1 MFPNQ
6 NNVAASGPGPAA
18 DGQQSLNYNGLPAQQ
33 QQQQQQQ
40 QLSQSTKNVRKKP
53 YVKITEQPAGKA
65 LRFRYECEGRSAGS
79 IPGVNSTPEN
89 KTYPTIEIVGY
100 KGRAVVVVSCVT
112 KDTPYRPH
120 PHNLVGKEGCK
131 KGVCTLEINSE
142 TMRAVFSNLGIQ
154 CVKKKDIEAALK
166 AREEIR
172 VDPFKSK
179 WNYFKLSNF
188 EENPILFI
196 PPLAGF
202 SHRFQPSSIDLNSVR
217 LCFQVF
223 MESEQKGRFTSPLP
237 PVVSEP
243 IFDKKAMSDLVI
255 CRLCSC
261 SATVLGNT
269 QIILLCEKVAKEDIS
284 VRFFEEK
291 NGQSVWEAFGEF
303 QHTDVHKQ
311 TAITFKTPRYYSLD
325 ITEPAKVFIQLR
337 RPSDGVTS
345 EALPFEYVPMD
356 SGKHTFWNLH
366 RHLKRKPDEDL
377 FQQILRLDAKRE
389 VQAPTIEVIDLDTP
403 KLEVQH
409 RLPLDVDFN
418 HEEFQQKE
426 PAFEQEQSVELDQ
439 YTQEQSLQQ
448 EQYLQQEQSFQLEEP
463 MQQEPSLH
471 QELPVQQSLDQTS
484 DHLPDHTSDHMPED
498 MEAAD
503 AQAEAEAH
511 RLRSE
516 QEKEIDTIIDEKV
529 RELEQLDLGQ
539 HLEPRPLS
547 ASDKITEWMK
557 SSEIEQQGHEPSP
570 TAEADVL
577 DSALEISKTDKTLD
591 DLLETVAELD
601 EIYTDFKVQRDTYNN
616 TIQNELAGIEGRA
629 PLQVEDSFDDAAT
642 YTSLQ
647 IAFKN
652 PVLIPME
659 DIMPPT
665 PPMSQCAPEDAHQ
678 HYDPVEVN
686 SQASKPETSP
696 LRPVPPAPP
705 AILTV
710 PFPPEEEKLPP
721 LPPKRIRKQDSNA
734 ENRSIEANTV
744 QARPSTA
751 ESPLNKRLP
760 PAPKNPNF
768 NTLPRQKKPGF
779 FSKLFS
785 RRKSKPDLAQG
796 QESGSLLD
804 SKATSR
810 EPSIGHFSMQDP
822 MRASLRSSKSA
833 APFISS
839 PAPAPAKSSPVKAKK
854 PGSKLAKPVG
864 RSVSSVS
871 GKRPAYLNADVVHIP
886 LKGDSANS
894 LPQQQRNEGY
904 SQSSTISM
912 GAGLDR
918 RTASAL
924 QLAEI
929 PISEGGMELV
939 AIADRQSLHNLV
951 SSIEGHFNVQL
962 DPNLDLTEAE
972 HFALY
977 TSIPPL
983 AAASEFDETSAY
995 YAPVDA
1001 GEILTPDE
1009 VARRLAATNGL

>member
-18 DGQQSLNYNGLPAQQ
+18 DGPQSLNYNGLPAQQ
-33 QQQQQQQ
+33 PQQQQ
-40 QLSQSTKNVRKKP
+40 QLPQSTKNVRKKP

-172 VDPFKSK
+172 VDPFKT
-179 WNYFKLSNF
+179 
-188 EENPILFI
+188 
-196 PPLAGF
+196 GF

-291 NGQSVWEAFGEF
+291 NGQSVWEAFGDF

-311 TAITFKTPRYYSLD
+311 TAITFKTPRYHTLD

-403 KLEVQH
+403 KIS
-409 RLPLDVDFN
+409 LDLDFN
-418 HEEFQQKE
+418 EDESQQEE
-426 PAFEQEQSVELDQ
+426 PASEQKQPLQQEQYL
-439 YTQEQSLQQ
+439 QEQSLQQ
-448 EQYLQQEQSFQLEEP
+448 EPYLQQEQEQEEQSFQQVEP

-471 QELPVQQSLDQTS
+471 QELPAQKSLDETS
-484 DHLPDHTSDHMPED
+484 DHLPDHTSDHLPED

-516 QEKEIDTIIDEKV
+516 HEKEIDTIIDEKI
-529 RELEQLDLGQ
+529 RELEQLELDQ
-539 HLEPRPLS
+539 PRPLS
-547 ASDKITEWMK
+547 ANDKITEWMK

-570 TAEADVL
+570 TGQADVL
-577 DSALEISKTDKTLD
+577 DAALEISRSDKTLD
-591 DLLETVAELD
+591 ELLETVAELD

-616 TIQNELAGIEGRA
+616 TIQNELLALTEGRA

-652 PVLIPME
+652 PVLIPM
-659 DIMPPT
+659 DDVMPPT

-686 SQASKPETSP
+686 SQAAKPETP
-696 LRPVPPAPP
+696 LRPVPSAPP

-744 QARPSTA
+744 PARPSTA

-796 QESGSLLD
+796 QENSSLLD
-804 SKATSR
+804 SKVASR
-810 EPSIGHFSMQDP
+810 EPSIGHFNMQDP

-833 APFISS
+833 APLISS
-839 PAPAPAKSSPVKAKK
+839 PPPAKSSPVKAKK
-854 PGSKLAKPVG
+854 PGSKLGKPVG

-894 LPQQQRNEGY
+894 LPQHHRNEGY
-904 SQSSTISM
+904 SQSSTVSV

-924 QLAEI
+924 QLADI
-929 PISEGGMELV
+929 PIIEGGMELV

-977 TSIPPL
+977 TSIPPI

-1009 VARRLAATNGL
+1009 VAKRLAAANGL

>member
-1 MFPNQ
+1 MFPSQ
-6 NNVAASGPGPAA
+6 NNGAAPGQGPAA

-33 QQQQQQQ
+33 QQQMA
-40 QLSQSTKNVRKKP
+40 QSTKNVRKKP

-154 CVKKKDIEAALK
+154 CVKKKDIDAALK

-172 VDPFKSK
+172 VDPFKT
-179 WNYFKLSNF
+179 
-188 EENPILFI
+188 
-196 PPLAGF
+196 GF

-261 SATVLGNT
+261 SATVFGNT

-291 NGQSVWEAFGEF
+291 NGQSVWEAFGDF

-311 TAITFKTPRYYSLD
+311 TAITFKTPRYHTLD

-389 VQAPTIEVIDLDTP
+389 VQPPTIEVIDLDTP
-403 KLEVQH
+403 KIEMQ
-409 RLPLDVDFN
+409 REIPSEMDFN
-418 HEEFQQKE
+418 QEESQQSE
-426 PAFEQEQSVELDQ
+426 PALEQEPSVHQEQYTQEPPLQQEQYTQDQSLQQEP

-448 EQYLQQEQSFQLEEP
+448 DQYLQQVEQEQSFQLVEP
-463 MQQEPSLH
+463 MQQDL
-471 QELPVQQSLDQTS
+471 ELPAQHSFDQA
-484 DHLPDHTSDHMPED
+484 LDHTSDHIPED

-503 AQAEAEAH
+503 AHAEAEAH

-539 HLEPRPLS
+539 HLEPRPLT
-547 ASDKITEWMK
+547 ANDKITEWMK
-557 SSEIEQQGHEPSP
+557 SSEIEQQVHEPSP
-570 TAEADVL
+570 TAEADVS
-577 DSALEISKTDKTLD
+577 DSALEITKADKTLD
-591 DLLETVAELD
+591 ELLETVAELD
-601 EIYTDFKVQRDTYNN
+601 EIYTDFKVQRDTYKN
-616 TIQNELAGIEGRA
+616 TIQNELAGLQGRA

-652 PVLIPME
+652 PVLIPMD

-686 SQASKPETSP
+686 SQARKPETP
-696 LRPVPPAPP
+696 LRPVPPVPP

-710 PFPPEEEKLPP
+710 QYPPEEEKLPP

-744 QARPSTA
+744 QTKPSTG

-796 QESGSLLD
+796 QENSSILD
-804 SKATSR
+804 SKANSR
-810 EPSIGHFSMQDP
+810 EPSIGHFNMQDP

-833 APFISS
+833 APFISNQ
-839 PAPAPAKSSPVKAKK
+839 APAKSSPVKAKK

-894 LPQQQRNEGY
+894 LPQQQRTEGY
-904 SQSSTISM
+904 SQSSTISV

-924 QLAEI
+924 QLADI

-1009 VARRLAATNGL
+1009 VAKRLAAANGI

>member
-1 MFPNQ
+1 
-6 NNVAASGPGPAA
+6 
-18 DGQQSLNYNGLPAQQ
+18 
-33 QQQQQQQ
+33 
-40 QLSQSTKNVRKKP
+40 
-53 YVKITEQPAGKA
+53 
-65 LRFRYECEGRSAGS
+65 
-79 IPGVNSTPEN
+79 
-89 KTYPTIEIVGY
+89 
-100 KGRAVVVVSCVT
+100 
-112 KDTPYRPH
+112 
-120 PHNLVGKEGCK
+120 
-131 KGVCTLEINSE
+131 
-142 TMRAVFSNLGIQ
+142 
-154 CVKKKDIEAALK
+154 
-166 AREEIR
+166 
-172 VDPFKSK
+172 
-179 WNYFKLSNF
+179 
-188 EENPILFI
+188 
-196 PPLAGF
+196 
-202 SHRFQPSSIDLNSVR
+202 
-217 LCFQVF
+217 
-223 MESEQKGRFTSPLP
+223 
-237 PVVSEP
+237 
-243 IFDKKAMSDLVI
+243 
-255 CRLCSC
+255 
-261 SATVLGNT
+261 
-269 QIILLCEKVAKEDIS
+269 
-284 VRFFEEK
+284 
-291 NGQSVWEAFGEF
+291 
-303 QHTDVHKQ
+303 
-311 TAITFKTPRYYSLD
+311 
-325 ITEPAKVFIQLR
+325 
-337 RPSDGVTS
+337 
-345 EALPFEYVPMD
+345 MD

-389 VQAPTIEVIDLDTP
+389 VQPPTIEVIDLDTP
-403 KLEVQH
+403 KIDVQ
-409 RLPLDVDFN
+409 REIPSEMEFN
-418 HEEFQQKE
+418 QEESQQSE
-426 PAFEQEQSVELDQ
+426 PAFEQEQSVRQEQYTQEQSLQQEQYTQEQSLQQEQ

-448 EQYLQQEQSFQLEEP
+448 EQYLQQLEQQQSFQLEEP
-463 MQQEPSLH
+463 MQQD
-471 QELPVQQSLDQTS
+471 QELPAQQSFDQAI
-484 DHLPDHTSDHMPED
+484 DHLPDHTSDHIPED

-503 AQAEAEAH
+503 AHAEAEAH

-539 HLEPRPLS
+539 QLEPRPLT
-547 ASDKITEWMK
+547 ANDKITEWMK
-557 SSEIEQQGHEPSP
+557 SSEIEQQVHEPSP

-577 DSALEISKTDKTLD
+577 DSALEISKADKTLD
-591 DLLETVAELD
+591 ELLETVAELD
-601 EIYTDFKVQRDTYNN
+601 EIYTDFKVQRDTYKN
-616 TIQNELAGIEGRA
+616 TIQNELAGLQGRA

-652 PVLIPME
+652 PVLIPMD

-686 SQASKPETSP
+686 SQARKPETP
-696 LRPVPPAPP
+696 MRPVPPVPP
-705 AILTV
+705 AILTIQY
-710 PFPPEEEKLPP
+710 PPEEEKLPP

-744 QARPSTA
+744 QTKPSTG

-796 QESGSLLD
+796 QENSSILD
-804 SKATSR
+804 SKANSR
-810 EPSIGHFSMQDP
+810 EPSIGHFNMQDP

-833 APFISS
+833 APFISN
-839 PAPAPAKSSPVKAKK
+839 PAPAKSSPVKAKK
-854 PGSKLAKPVG
+854 PGSKLTKPVG

-886 LKGDSANS
+886 LKGDSVNS
-894 LPQQQRNEGY
+894 LPQQQRTEGY
-904 SQSSTISM
+904 SQSSTISV

-924 QLAEI
+924 QLADI

-1009 VARRLAATNGL
+1009 VAKRLAAANGI

>member
-6 NNVAASGPGPAA
+6 NNVAASGQGPSA
-18 DGQQSLNYNGLPAQQ
+18 DGQQSLNYNGLPA

-172 VDPFKSK
+172 VDPFKT
-179 WNYFKLSNF
+179 
-188 EENPILFI
+188 
-196 PPLAGF
+196 GF

-291 NGQSVWEAFGEF
+291 NGQSVWEAFGDF

-311 TAITFKTPRYYSLD
+311 TAITFKTPRYHTLD

-418 HEEFQQKE
+418 QEESQQEE
-426 PAFEQEQSVELDQ
+426 PAFEQEQPVEQ

-448 EQYLQQEQSFQLEEP
+448 EQYLQQEQSFQPVEP
-463 MQQEPSLH
+463 MQQE
-471 QELPVQQSLDQTS
+471 LPEQQSLDQ
-484 DHLPDHTSDHMPED
+484 TSDHMPED

-539 HLEPRPLS
+539 HLEPRPLT

-570 TAEADVL
+570 TAEESDVL

-686 SQASKPETSP
+686 SQASKPESSP

-785 RRKSKPDLAQG
+785 RRKSKPDLAQSQG
-796 QESGSLLD
+796 LESGSLLD

-810 EPSIGHFSMQDP
+810 EPSIGHFNMQDP

-839 PAPAPAKSSPVKAKK
+839 PAPATDKSSPVKAKK
-854 PGSKLAKPVG
+854 PGSKLTKPVG

-886 LKGDSANS
+886 LKGDSVNS

-977 TSIPPL
+977 TSIPPI

-1009 VARRLAATNGL
+1009 VARRLAAANGL

>member
-6 NNVAASGPGPAA
+6 NNLAASGPGPAA
-18 DGQQSLNYNGLPAQQ
+18 DGQQSLNYNGLPGQQ
-33 QQQQQQQ
+33 QPQQQ
-40 QLSQSTKNVRKKP
+40 QLPQSTKNVRKKP

-79 IPGVNSTPEN
+79 IPGVNSTPES

-112 KDTPYRPH
+112 KDMPYRPH

-172 VDPFKSK
+172 VDPFKT
-179 WNYFKLSNF
+179 
-188 EENPILFI
+188 
-196 PPLAGF
+196 GF

-237 PVVSEP
+237 PVISEP

-311 TAITFKTPRYYSLD
+311 TAITFKTPRYHTLE

-409 RLPLDVDFN
+409 KLPLNVDFN
-418 HEEFQQKE
+418 QEESQPEESAFDQEPSLQQKQYQS
-426 PAFEQEQSVELDQ
+426 EQ
-439 YTQEQSLQQ
+439 YLQQ
-448 EQYLQQEQSFQLEEP
+448 EQETSLQQEQSFQLEEP
-463 MQQEPSLH
+463 MQQDQSVH
-471 QELPVQQSLDQTS
+471 QEQPVQQSLNEIR
-484 DHLPDHTSDHMPED
+484 DHLTDHTSDHIPED

-529 RELEQLDLGQ
+529 RELEQLELGQ
-539 HLEPRPLS
+539 HLEPRPLT
-547 ASDKITEWMK
+547 ANDKITEWMK
-557 SSEIEQQGHEPSP
+557 SSEIEQQDHDPSP
-570 TAEADVL
+570 TAEADAL
-577 DSALEISKTDKTLD
+577 DSAIEISKADKTLD
-591 DLLETVAELD
+591 ELLETVAELD

-616 TIQNELAGIEGRA
+616 TIQNELAGIQGRA

-652 PVLIPME
+652 PVLIPLD

-678 HYDPVEVN
+678 HYDPIEVN
-686 SQASKPETSP
+686 SQAKQPETP
-696 LRPVPPAPP
+696 PRPVPPAPP
-705 AILTV
+705 AIITV

-721 LPPKRIRKQDSNA
+721 LPPKRIRKQDSNV

-751 ESPLNKRLP
+751 ESPLNKKLP

-796 QESGSLLD
+796 QENSSLLD
-804 SKATSR
+804 SKANSR
-810 EPSIGHFSMQDP
+810 EPSIGHFSLQDP
-822 MRASLRSSKSA
+822 LRASLRSSKSA
-833 APFISS
+833 APLISS
-839 PAPAPAKSSPVKAKK
+839 SPPAKSSPVKAKK
-854 PGSKLAKPVG
+854 PGSKLTKPVG

-904 SQSSTISM
+904 SQSSTISV

-924 QLAEI
+924 QLADI

-1009 VARRLAATNGL
+1009 VAKRLAAANGL